1 VARKALTTLLAVLG
15 GGVLVPLLVVH
26 RHDIG
31 AALALLVTVCPAW
44 LSVAALAEAVSYLT
58 RGGALRAVLR
68 GAAPTVGTAALAAI
82 TVVGDAVAYV
92 LPFGF
97 AAGGA
102 VAVGQT
108 HRRGAPRAA
117 AVWGFAVV
125 TLVGMAVLVALGVVA
140 AGVAVVAAG
149 PGALPSGPGLLAV
162 AAVVVVV
169 AAAVAVGRRRRAR
182 RDGQAQRHARWDG
195 ATSLRA
201 RRNGPAQLR
210 TRWPGATSLRA
221 RRDGKAQLRT
231 RWPGAASL
239 RARRDGQAQLRT
251 RWPGATSLRA
261 RRDGLAQPGVRREG
275 ATQPSR
281 WSGALPPRAPWAIAR
296 GPHVAARLRV
306 RWADLRVQPLP
317 ARAVGAAAVGMLL
330 SWIADLSVLAL
341 AFVALG
347 ERPPWAGLVLAYCLG
362 QAASALP
369 FTPGGLAVV
378 EGGLTAT
385 LVAFGGC
392 PAGTLTAVL
401 LYRLI
406 SHWAVVPAGGLVWLA
421 LRRRATDEFRAAPR
435 SPEGAERCPT
445 RT

>member
-82 TVVGDAVAYV
+82 TLVGDAVAYV

-140 AGVAVVAAG
+140 AGVAVVAGG
-149 PGALPSGPGLLAV
+149 PSALPSGPGLLAV

-169 AAAVAVGRRRRAR
+169 AAAVAVGRRRRA
-182 RDGQAQRHARWDG
+182 QP
-195 ATSLRA
+195 S
-201 RRNGPAQLR
+201 
-210 TRWPGATSLRA
+210 A
-221 RRDGKAQLRT
+221 RRDGALLPHAPRSV
-231 RWPGAASL
+231 A
-239 RARRDGQAQLRT
+239 ARR
-251 RWPGATSLRA
+251 
-261 RRDGLAQPGVRREG
+261 
-275 ATQPSR
+275 
-281 WSGALPPRAPWAIAR
+281 
-296 GPHVAARLRV
+296 HVAARLRA
-306 RWADLRVQPLP
+306 RWADLRFQPLP

-406 SHWAVVPAGGLVWLA
+406 SHWAIVPAGGLAWLA
-421 LRRRATDEFRAAPR
+421 LRRRATDEFRVAPW
-435 SPEGAERCPT
+435 SALAEGDERCPT

>member
-1 VARKALTTLLAVLG
+1 VLAVLG
-15 GGVLVPLLVVH
+15 GGVLVPLLVAH
-26 RHDIG
+26 RHDLG

-58 RGGALRAVLR
+58 RGRATRAVLR
-68 GAAPTVGTAALAAI
+68 GAAPTVGTTALAAI

-102 VAVGQT
+102 VAVGQA

-140 AGVAVVAAG
+140 AGVAAVAAG

-169 AAAVAVGRRRRAR
+169 AAAVAVGRRRRA
-182 RDGQAQRHARWDG
+182 
-195 ATSLRA
+195 
-201 RRNGPAQLR
+201 
-210 TRWPGATSLRA
+210 
-221 RRDGKAQLRT
+221 
-231 RWPGAASL
+231 
-239 RARRDGQAQLRT
+239 ARRDGQAQPRA
-251 RWPGATSLRA
+251 RWSAAARPPGLEVAARLRA
-261 RRDGLAQPGVRREG
+261 RSADLRFQP
-275 ATQPSR
+275 
-281 WSGALPPRAPWAIAR
+281 LPARAVDAAAVGMR
-296 GPHVAARLRV
+296 LHVAARLRA

-330 SWIADLSVLAL
+330 SWLSDLSVLAL

-406 SHWAVVPAGGLVWLA
+406 SHWAIVPAGGLVWLA
-421 LRRRATDEFRAAPR
+421 LRRRVADEFRAVPR
-435 SPEGAERCPT
+435 SAFAEGDERCPT

>member
-31 AALALLVTVCPAW
+31 AALVLLVTVCPAW

-82 TVVGDAVAYV
+82 TLVGDAVAYV

-140 AGVAVVAAG
+140 AGVAVVAGG
-149 PGALPSGPGLLAV
+149 PSALPSGPGLLAV

-169 AAAVAVGRRRRAR
+169 AAAVAVGRRRRA
-182 RDGQAQRHARWDG
+182 QP
-195 ATSLRA
+195 S
-201 RRNGPAQLR
+201 
-210 TRWPGATSLRA
+210 A
-221 RRDGKAQLRT
+221 RRDGALLPHAPRSV
-231 RWPGAASL
+231 A
-239 RARRDGQAQLRT
+239 
-251 RWPGATSLRA
+251 
-261 RRDGLAQPGVRREG
+261 VRR
-275 ATQPSR
+275 
-281 WSGALPPRAPWAIAR
+281 
-296 GPHVAARLRV
+296 HVAARLRA
-306 RWADLRVQPLP
+306 RWADLRFQPLP

-421 LRRRATDEFRAAPR
+421 LRRRAADEFRAAPR
-435 SPEGAERCPT
+435 SAFAEGAERCPT

>member
-1 VARKALTTLLAVLG
+1 MARKALTALLAVLG

-31 AALALLVTVCPAW
+31 AALVLLVTVCPAW

-82 TVVGDAVAYV
+82 TLVGDAVAYV

-140 AGVAVVAAG
+140 AGVAVVAGG
-149 PGALPSGPGLLAV
+149 PSALPSGPGLLAV

-169 AAAVAVGRRRRAR
+169 AAAVAVGRRRRA
-182 RDGQAQRHARWDG
+182 QP
-195 ATSLRA
+195 S
-201 RRNGPAQLR
+201 
-210 TRWPGATSLRA
+210 A
-221 RRDGKAQLRT
+221 RRDGALLPHAPRSV
-231 RWPGAASL
+231 A
-239 RARRDGQAQLRT
+239 ARR
-251 RWPGATSLRA
+251 
-261 RRDGLAQPGVRREG
+261 
-275 ATQPSR
+275 
-281 WSGALPPRAPWAIAR
+281 
-296 GPHVAARLRV
+296 HVAARLRA
-306 RWADLRVQPLP
+306 RWADLRFQPLP

-421 LRRRATDEFRAAPR
+421 LRRRAADEFRAAPW
-435 SPEGAERCPT
+435 SAFVEGDERCST

>member
-1 VARKALTTLLAVLG
+1 
-15 GGVLVPLLVVH
+15 
-26 RHDIG
+26 
-31 AALALLVTVCPAW
+31 
-44 LSVAALAEAVSYLT
+44 
-58 RGGALRAVLR
+58 
-68 GAAPTVGTAALAAI
+68 VGTAALAAI
-82 TVVGDAVAYV
+82 TLVGDAVAYV

-140 AGVAVVAAG
+140 AGVAVVAGG
-149 PGALPSGPGLLAV
+149 PSALPSGPGLLAV

-169 AAAVAVGRRRRAR
+169 AAAVAVGRRRRA
-182 RDGQAQRHARWDG
+182 QP
-195 ATSLRA
+195 S
-201 RRNGPAQLR
+201 
-210 TRWPGATSLRA
+210 A
-221 RRDGKAQLRT
+221 RRDGALLPHAPRSV
-231 RWPGAASL
+231 A
-239 RARRDGQAQLRT
+239 
-251 RWPGATSLRA
+251 
-261 RRDGLAQPGVRREG
+261 VRR
-275 ATQPSR
+275 
-281 WSGALPPRAPWAIAR
+281 
-296 GPHVAARLRV
+296 HVAARLRA
-306 RWADLRVQPLP
+306 RWADLRFQPLP

-421 LRRRATDEFRAAPR
+421 LRRRAADEFRAAPW
-435 SPEGAERCPT
+435 SAFVEGDERCST

>member
-1 VARKALTTLLAVLG
+1 MARKALTTLLAVLG

-201 RRNGPAQLR
+201 RRNGL
-210 TRWPGATSLRA
+210 
-221 RRDGKAQLRT
+221 AQLRT

-281 WSGALPPRAPWAIAR
+281 WSGALLPRASWSVAAR
-296 GPHVAARLRV
+296 PHVAARLRA
-306 RWADLRVQPLP
+306 RWADLRFQPLP

-435 SPEGAERCPT
+435 SAFPEGAERCPT

>member
-1 VARKALTTLLAVLG
+1 MARKALTTLLAVLG

-31 AALALLVTVCPAW
+31 AALVLLVTVCPAW

-82 TVVGDAVAYV
+82 TLVGDAVAYV

-140 AGVAVVAAG
+140 AGVAVVAGG
-149 PGALPSGPGLLAV
+149 PSALPSGPGLLAV

-169 AAAVAVGRRRRAR
+169 AAAVAVGRRRRA
-182 RDGQAQRHARWDG
+182 QP
-195 ATSLRA
+195 S
-201 RRNGPAQLR
+201 
-210 TRWPGATSLRA
+210 A
-221 RRDGKAQLRT
+221 RRDGALLPHAPRSV
-231 RWPGAASL
+231 A
-239 RARRDGQAQLRT
+239 
-251 RWPGATSLRA
+251 
-261 RRDGLAQPGVRREG
+261 VRR
-275 ATQPSR
+275 
-281 WSGALPPRAPWAIAR
+281 
-296 GPHVAARLRV
+296 HVAARLRA
-306 RWADLRVQPLP
+306 RWADLRGRPLP

-330 SWIADLSVLAL
+330 SWLADLSVLAL

-421 LRRRATDEFRAAPR
+421 LRRRAADEFRAAPR
-435 SPEGAERCPT
+435 SAFVEGDERCST

>member
-1 VARKALTTLLAVLG
+1 MARKALTTVLAVLG

-125 TLVGMAVLVALGVVA
+125 TLVGMAVLVALGIVA

-182 RDGQAQRHARWDG
+182 RDGQAQPRARWS
-195 ATSLRA
+195 AAA
-201 RRNGPAQLR
+201 R
-210 TRWPGATSLRA
+210 
-221 RRDGKAQLRT
+221 
-231 RWPGAASL
+231 
-239 RARRDGQAQLRT
+239 
-251 RWPGATSLRA
+251 
-261 RRDGLAQPGVRREG
+261 
-275 ATQPSR
+275 
-281 WSGALPPRAPWAIAR
+281 PPWFD
-296 GPHVAARLRV
+296 VTARLRA

-347 ERPPWAGLVLAYCLG
+347 ERPPWAGLVIAYCLG

-435 SPEGAERCPT
+435 SAFPEGAERCPT

>member
-1 VARKALTTLLAVLG
+1 VARKALTTGLAVLG

-31 AALALLVTVCPAW
+31 AALALLVAVCPAW

-102 VAVGQT
+102 VAVGQA

-125 TLVGMAVLVALGVVA
+125 TLVGMAVLVALGVVG

-169 AAAVAVGRRRRAR
+169 AAAVAVGRRHRAAR
-182 RDGQAQRHARWDG
+182 RDGQTQPRARWSAAARPPWLDG
-195 ATSLRA
+195 
-201 RRNGPAQLR
+201 
-210 TRWPGATSLRA
+210 
-221 RRDGKAQLRT
+221 
-231 RWPGAASL
+231 
-239 RARRDGQAQLRT
+239 
-251 RWPGATSLRA
+251 
-261 RRDGLAQPGVRREG
+261 
-275 ATQPSR
+275 
-281 WSGALPPRAPWAIAR
+281 
-296 GPHVAARLRV
+296 AARLRA

-317 ARAVGAAAVGMLL
+317 ARAVGAAAIGMLL
-330 SWIADLSVLAL
+330 SWLADLSVLAL

-406 SHWAVVPAGGLVWLA
+406 SHWAIVPAGGLGWLT
-421 LRRRATDEFRAAPR
+421 LRRRVADEFRAVPR
-435 SPEGAERCPT
+435 SAFAEGDERCPT

>member
-1 VARKALTTLLAVLG
+1 VLAVLG
-15 GGVLVPLLVVH
+15 GGVLVPLLVAH

-102 VAVGQT
+102 VAVGQA

-125 TLVGMAVLVALGVVA
+125 TLVGMAVLVALGIVA
-140 AGVAVVAAG
+140 AGAAVVAAG
-149 PGALPSGPGLLAV
+149 PAALPSEPGLLAV

-169 AAAVAVGRRRRAR
+169 AAAVAVGRRRAGRRRAR
-182 RDGQAQRHARWDG
+182 RDGQAQPPVRWHG
-195 ATSLRA
+195 TTSLRA
-201 RRNGPAQLR
+201 QQ
-210 TRWPGATSLRA
+210 
-221 RRDGKAQLRT
+221 DGR
-231 RWPGAASL
+231 
-239 RARRDGQAQLRT
+239 
-251 RWPGATSLRA
+251 
-261 RRDGLAQPGVRREG
+261 AQPGVR
-275 ATQPSR
+275 
-281 WSGALPPRAPWAIAR
+281 WDGALPPRAPWSVAVPALGPGVAAR
-296 GPHVAARLRV
+296 LPVAARLRA
-306 RWADLRVQPLP
+306 RWAELRFQPLP
-317 ARAVGAAAVGMLL
+317 ARSVGAAAVGMLL
-330 SWIADLSVLAL
+330 SWVADLAVLAL

-392 PAGTLTAVL
+392 PAGTFTAVL

-406 SHWAVVPAGGLVWLA
+406 SHWAIVPAGGLVWLA
-421 LRRRATDEFRAAPR
+421 LRRRAADEFRAAPR
-435 SPEGAERCPT
+435 SAFAEGDERCPT

>member
-1 VARKALTTLLAVLG
+1 MTVPAVLG
-15 GGVLVPLLVVH
+15 GGALVPLLVAH
-26 RHDIG
+26 RHDL
-31 AALALLVTVCPAW
+31 AASVALLVTVCPAW

-82 TVVGDAVAYV
+82 TLVGDAVAYV

-102 VAVGQT
+102 VAVGQA

-140 AGVAVVAAG
+140 AGVAVVAGG
-149 PGALPSGPGLLAV
+149 PSALPSGPGLLAV

-169 AAAVAVGRRRRAR
+169 AAAVAVGRRRRA
-182 RDGQAQRHARWDG
+182 QP
-195 ATSLRA
+195 S
-201 RRNGPAQLR
+201 
-210 TRWPGATSLRA
+210 A
-221 RRDGKAQLRT
+221 RRDGALLPHAPRSV
-231 RWPGAASL
+231 A
-239 RARRDGQAQLRT
+239 ARR
-251 RWPGATSLRA
+251 
-261 RRDGLAQPGVRREG
+261 
-275 ATQPSR
+275 
-281 WSGALPPRAPWAIAR
+281 
-296 GPHVAARLRV
+296 HVAARLRA
-306 RWADLRVQPLP
+306 RWADLRFQPLP

-421 LRRRATDEFRAAPR
+421 LRRRAADEFRAAPR
-435 SPEGAERCPT
+435 SAFVEGDERCST

>member
-1 VARKALTTLLAVLG
+1 MLAVLG

-201 RRNGPAQLR
+201 RRNGLAQPR
-210 TRWPGATSLRA
+210 TRWH
-221 RRDGKAQLRT
+221 
-231 RWPGAASL
+231 GAASL
-239 RARRDGQAQLRT
+239 RARRDGQAQFRT

-261 RRDGLAQPGVRREG
+261 RWDGLAQPGVRREG

-281 WSGALPPRAPWAIAR
+281 WSGALLPRASWSVAAR
-296 GPHVAARLRV
+296 PHVAAGCV
-306 RWADLRVQPLP
+306 RAGPTSASSRSRPVLS
-317 ARAVGAAAVGMLL
+317 AR
-330 SWIADLSVLAL
+330 
-341 AFVALG
+341 
-347 ERPPWAGLVLAYCLG
+347 RPSGCCCPGSPTCRCWRWPSSRSGSGRRGRGWCSPT
-362 QAASALP
+362 AS
-369 FTPGGLAVV
+369 G
-378 EGGLTAT
+378 
-385 LVAFGGC
+385 
-392 PAGTLTAVL
+392 
-401 LYRLI
+401 
-406 SHWAVVPAGGLVWLA
+406 
-421 LRRRATDEFRAAPR
+421 RRRRRCRSRRAD
-435 SPEGAERCPT
+435 SPSSRAG
-445 RT
+445 

>member
-58 RGGALRAVLR
+58 RGRATRAVLR
-68 GAAPTVGTAALAAI
+68 GAAPAVGTTALAAI

-102 VAVGQT
+102 VAVGQA

-140 AGVAVVAAG
+140 AAVAVVAAG

-162 AAVVVVV
+162 AAVVVV
-169 AAAVAVGRRRRAR
+169 AAGVAVGRGRHAAGQRPRRDGATAQRAWWYGTTSRRAR
-182 RDGQAQRHARWDG
+182 WDEPARNRVRPERAAQASARWG
-195 ATSLRA
+195 
-201 RRNGPAQLR
+201 
-210 TRWPGATSLRA
+210 
-221 RRDGKAQLRT
+221 
-231 RWPGAASL
+231 
-239 RARRDGQAQLRT
+239 
-251 RWPGATSLRA
+251 
-261 RRDGLAQPGVRREG
+261 
-275 ATQPSR
+275 
-281 WSGALPPRAPWAIAR
+281 GALPPRNPW
-296 GPHVAARLRV
+296 GVAARLRA
-306 RWADLRVQPLP
+306 RWADLRGLPLP

-330 SWIADLSVLAL
+330 SWVADLSVLAL

-421 LRRRATDEFRAAPR
+421 LRRRAADEFRAAPR
-435 SPEGAERCPT
+435 SAFAEGAERCPT

>member
-1 VARKALTTLLAVLG
+1 VLAVLG
-15 GGVLVPLLVVH
+15 GGVLVPLLVAH

-58 RGGALRAVLR
+58 RGGATRAVLR

-102 VAVGQT
+102 VAVGQA

-125 TLVGMAVLVALGVVA
+125 TLVGVAVLVALGIAA
-140 AGVAVVAAG
+140 AGVAAVAAG
-149 PGALPSGPGLLAV
+149 PGALPSSPGLVAV

-169 AAAVAVGRRRRAR
+169 AAAAAVRRRR
-182 RDGQAQRHARWDG
+182 
-195 ATSLRA
+195 
-201 RRNGPAQLR
+201 
-210 TRWPGATSLRA
+210 TRWVDLRF
-221 RRDGKAQLRT
+221 RPLPT
-231 RWPGAASL
+231 RAVGM
-239 RARRDGQAQLRT
+239 R
-251 RWPGATSLRA
+251 
-261 RRDGLAQPGVRREG
+261 
-275 ATQPSR
+275 
-281 WSGALPPRAPWAIAR
+281 LP
-296 GPHVAARLRV
+296 VAARLRA

-317 ARAVGAAAVGMLL
+317 ARSVGAAAVGMLL
-330 SWIADLSVLAL
+330 SWLADLAVLAL

-347 ERPPWAGLVLAYCLG
+347 ERPPLAGLVLAYCLG

-392 PAGTLTAVL
+392 PAGSLTAVL

-406 SHWAVVPAGGLVWLA
+406 SHWAVVPVGGLVWLV
-421 LRRRATDEFRAAPR
+421 LRRRAADEFRAAPR
-435 SPEGAERCPT
+435 SAFAEGSAEGAERCPT